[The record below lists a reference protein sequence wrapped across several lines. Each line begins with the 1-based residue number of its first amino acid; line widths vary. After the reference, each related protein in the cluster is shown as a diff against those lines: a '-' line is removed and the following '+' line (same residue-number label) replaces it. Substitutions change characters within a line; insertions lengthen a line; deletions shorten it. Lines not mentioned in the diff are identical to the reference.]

1 MVGFFFKSD
10 GGIFIFQN
18 FYPSQRES
26 QEGKCCFSECQNNIT
41 KQKIDDI
48 FAEQVTV
55 TYRHFRYKRVYL
67 PLQEVAYT
75 PFHIKVTIYL
85 NYVAELKSLY
95 LVFN

>member
-1 MVGFFFKSD
+1 MVVFFFKSD

-18 FYPSQRES
+18 FDPSQHES

-55 TYRHFRYKRVYL
+55 TYRHFRYKRS
-67 PLQEVAYT
+67 ATSRSGIYT
-75 PFHIKVTIYL
+75 FSYQGDDIFKL
-85 NYVAELKSLY
+85 CR
-95 LVFN
+95 